1 MEAVARVIDA
11 NINRSL
17 EAARVLE
24 DIARFVLDDAEL
36 THQAKSLRH
45 EVARIGAR
53 VRGEAAHARDAAGDV
68 GGAIESESEQ
78 TRTSVADIARRAS
91 ARLGEALRSLEEF
104 TKLEVVGSPEHDAD
118 SHRQFKAA
126 RYNSYTI
133 SQRII
138 LRLSGQMAGACPQWR
153 VCVLVSESLCKHH
166 TWERVCELAFAGGAD
181 CVQLRE
187 KELADRELLSRAS
200 RLVAIAREH
209 AKDGSS
215 RPHVVINDRPDIAL
229 LAGADGT
236 HVGPDDLSPI
246 DAARAGQRRLWI
258 GCSCATIDD
267 ARRAANAGAD
277 TIALGPM
284 FATETKAKPVAAG
297 PALINQILADNT
309 LRHLPHLFIG
319 GITPENAGELIARGA
334 RGLAVSSAVCSSTG
348 PRRVVERLVACFG
361 TR

>member
-1 MEAVARVIDA
+1 M
-11 NINRSL
+11 
-17 EAARVLE
+17 LE

-36 THQAKSLRH
+36 TQQAKSLRH
-45 EVARIGAR
+45 EVARIGVR
-53 VRGEAAHARDAAGDV
+53 VRGNAVAARDAEGDV
-68 GGAIESESEQ
+68 GCNIDSESE
-78 TRTSVADIARRAS
+78 RARASVADIARRAS

-104 TKLEVVGSPEHDAD
+104 SKLEVVGSSEHDAD
-118 SHRQFKAA
+118 SHRLFKAA

-133 SQRII
+133 SQQII
-138 LRLSGQMAGACPQWR
+138 LRLSGHMAGACPQWR
-153 VCVLVSESLCKHH
+153 ICVLVSERLCTHH

-209 AKDGSS
+209 ANDGSS

-246 DAARAGQRRLWI
+246 DAARVGQRRLWV
-258 GCSCATIDD
+258 GCSCATIGD
-267 ARRAANAGAD
+267 ARRAAVAGAN

-284 FATETKAKPVAAG
+284 FATPTKDKPVGDG
-297 PALINQILADNT
+297 PALISQILADEA
-309 LRHLPHLFIG
+309 LRPLPHLFIG

-334 RGLAVSSAVCSSTG
+334 RGLAVSSAVCSSPD
-348 PRRVVERLVACFG
+348 PRHVVERLVECFG
-361 TR
+361 PA